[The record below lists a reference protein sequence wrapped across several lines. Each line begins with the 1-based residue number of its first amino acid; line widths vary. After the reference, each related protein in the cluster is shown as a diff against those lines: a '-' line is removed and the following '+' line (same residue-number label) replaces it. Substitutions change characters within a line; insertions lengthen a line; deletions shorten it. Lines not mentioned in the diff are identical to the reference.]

1 MQIGGL
7 LKKPTTLIIGKSV
20 ETEGVELMRQ
30 KRKREKKLTKCSW
43 IKKKIKLSFAMSRR
57 GERERLAGRRGV
69 SNRDILFK
77 NLSKASSEVKLE
89 KE

>member
-1 MQIGGL
+1 
-7 LKKPTTLIIGKSV
+7 
-20 ETEGVELMRQ
+20 
-30 KRKREKKLTKCSW
+30 
-43 IKKKIKLSFAMSRR
+43 MSRR